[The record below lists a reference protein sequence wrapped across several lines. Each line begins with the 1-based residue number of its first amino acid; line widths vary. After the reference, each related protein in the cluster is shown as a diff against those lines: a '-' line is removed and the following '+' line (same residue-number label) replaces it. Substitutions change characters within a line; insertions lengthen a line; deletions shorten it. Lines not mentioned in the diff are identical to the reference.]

1 MLNER
6 IERHLPSHLIDSVA
20 GRNRQPLYQETKP
33 MLSRTADH
41 LFWMAR
47 YMERAEKDR
56 KSTRLNSSH

>member
-6 IERHLPSHLIDSVA
+6 IENHLPSHLIETTSGA
-20 GRNRQPLYQETKP
+20 LRASNASHLETKP

-47 YMERAEKDR
+47 SM
-56 KSTRLNSSH
+56 